1 MSAEATAAKPAR
13 KPRAPRDPN
22 APARVP
28 KPKPSPEEVRR
39 KDLMKTARA
48 NKTRIMA
55 RFAGMKTADNSALL
69 DMATYNLTGDPPR
82 GDPAQLLP
90 VGLAA
95 AAPEAVP
102 SA

>member
-55 RFAGMKTADNSALL
+55 RFAGMKTADNSVLL
-69 DMATYNLTGDPPR
+69 DMATFNLTGDPPR
-82 GDPAQLLP
+82 
-90 VGLAA
+90 A